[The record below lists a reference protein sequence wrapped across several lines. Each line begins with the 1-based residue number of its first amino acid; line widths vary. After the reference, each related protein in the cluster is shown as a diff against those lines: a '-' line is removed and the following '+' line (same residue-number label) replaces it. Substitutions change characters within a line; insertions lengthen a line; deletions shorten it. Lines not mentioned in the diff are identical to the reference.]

1 MVQSQAQATLTE
13 IEHDGKVFRLNAPI
27 VVSFFAEDALFY
39 CEYAPLSILSFG
51 PSQSDATHSFCEDFA
66 MLWDAVAQSDDD
78 SLTSDAE
85 TVKKRLRALVNS
97 VVPA

>member
-1 MVQSQAQATLTE
+1 MVQSQAQATLAE
-13 IEHDGKVFRLNAPI
+13 IEHDGKIFRLNAPI
-27 VVSFFAEDALFY
+27 VVSFFVEDALFY

-51 PSQSDATHSFCEDFA
+51 PSQSDAVLSFCEDFA
-66 MLWDAVAQSDDD
+66 MLWDAIGQSEDN

-85 TVKKRLRALVNS
+85 TVKKRLKALVNS